1 MINISTSKKENSK
14 ENDQNL
20 SNSNIQEKSISG
32 SLISDKS
39 PVYLFWTSKNG
50 INSKNEN
57 GWTPIYRSIIAN
69 NLIALNELLNLGSDP
84 NISNNSW
91 IFKKSI

>member
-32 SLISDKS
+32 SLISDTS
-39 PVYLFWTSKNG
+39 PVYLFCTSKNG
-50 INSKNEN
+50 INSKKVRPSSTIVYWFVSTEI
-57 GWTPIYRSIIAN
+57 TLS
-69 NLIALNELLNLGSDP
+69 LE
-84 NISNNSW
+84 
-91 IFKKSI
+91 KM